1 MKIKVCSSCVVRT
14 ATAAATAAAAA
25 AKTWLRESFRNT
37 ARKGPR
43 IHPARLLSVYRLSDI
58 FLPTYHVGLP
68 WIWIHSILS
77 ALEGIKNVLL
87 PNPYLLFLAW
97 LFWIRFSSSFIDDVC
112 SYVIRVRSSWI
123 EKITSYTVVISLII
137 HPNRT
142 VYICPT
148 IFTFSR
154 TCSLPFASRTYLLF

>member
-1 MKIKVCSSCVVRT
+1 
-14 ATAAATAAAAA
+14 
-25 AKTWLRESFRNT
+25 
-37 ARKGPR
+37 
-43 IHPARLLSVYRLSDI
+43 
-58 FLPTYHVGLP
+58 
-68 WIWIHSILS
+68 
-77 ALEGIKNVLL
+77 
-87 PNPYLLFLAW
+87 